1 MDIMQVEV
9 EFSKKESSVKAK
21 RPKDDAV
28 IKLVLERV
36 DRVFEKDIRG
46 VNVVRQ
52 IFLKQLRQFAF
63 EGVNDVVD
71 L

>member
-1 MDIMQVEV
+1 MQVEV